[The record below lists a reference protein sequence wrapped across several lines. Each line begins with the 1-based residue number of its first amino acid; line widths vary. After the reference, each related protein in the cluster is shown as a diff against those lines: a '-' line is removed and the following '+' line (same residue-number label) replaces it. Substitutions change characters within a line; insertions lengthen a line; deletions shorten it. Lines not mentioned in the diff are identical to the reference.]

1 MDVYKIEIKKGE
13 EIVGE
18 LHWVYSSIPGGTVEI
33 LYIQVKEKY
42 WRQGYGTKMLNK
54 LIKTIKKRDVE
65 VKTIYT
71 ITRKSNYDAQKFY
84 EARDFRKIA
93 DLADFYKDG
102 EKDAI
107 MYVRKI

>member
-42 WRQGYGTKMLNK
+42 WRQGYGTKMVEE
-54 LIKTIKKRDVE
+54 LIDTIKKRDVE
-65 VKTIYT
+65 VKTIYA
-71 ITRKSNYDAQKFY
+71 ITRESNSDARKFY
-84 EARDFRKIA
+84 EAVGFHKTA
-93 DLADFYKDG
+93 KLLDFYKDG